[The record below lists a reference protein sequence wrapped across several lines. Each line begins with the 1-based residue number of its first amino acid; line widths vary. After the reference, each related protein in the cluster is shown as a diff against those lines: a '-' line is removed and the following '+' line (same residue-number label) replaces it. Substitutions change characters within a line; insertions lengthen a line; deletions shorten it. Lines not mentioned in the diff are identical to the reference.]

1 MPQIVANK
9 YAALLRAKWFRD
21 PLIMEAADYLDQLQA
36 ELSAARKRLKELR
49 CDAMT
54 VSNRAPP
61 SKRRLLGRLPG
72 KHPTRLCAERGEGG
86 LCAKPAPHWG
96 PHRFAPEHDLLFT
109 FAMGEHDDR

>member
-1 MPQIVANK
+1 MSQTVANK

-21 PLIMEAADYLDQLQA
+21 PFVMEVADYLDLLQA
-36 ELSAARKRLKELR
+36 ELSAARKRLKEL
-49 CDAMT
+49 T
-54 VSNRAPP
+54 VPGGAPP
-61 SKRRLLGRLPG
+61 SKRRMIDHLPA

-109 FAMGEHDDR
+109 FAMEEHDDR